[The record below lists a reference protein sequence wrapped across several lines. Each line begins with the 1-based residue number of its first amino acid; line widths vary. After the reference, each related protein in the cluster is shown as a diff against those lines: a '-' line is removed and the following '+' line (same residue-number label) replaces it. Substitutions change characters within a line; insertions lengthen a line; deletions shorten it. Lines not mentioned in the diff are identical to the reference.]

1 MPPLKEFNFRNDGIQ
16 YLYEFPEQHLEVS
29 VILTPYSYGGEKG
42 YYEIGL
48 FLHNELYYN
57 NNITG
62 SDAVKGWLTW
72 EEVQNILKKIEKGG
86 LQPSEDVV

>member
-16 YLYEFPEQHLEVS
+16 YLYEFPEQHIEVS

-42 YYEIGL
+42 YYEIGI
-48 FLHNELYYN
+48 FEFGELYYN

-72 EEVQNILKKIEKGG
+72 EEVQNILKKIDKGG
-86 LQPSEDVV
+86 LQRSEDVV